1 LPLLDVPNKLGFVI
15 EQWVTSAGR
24 CRLFQPDKGK
34 ASKKVRVINRVKIE
48 DWRDEIDRLD
58 EQLVQ
63 LLNARSQCAIELG
76 RIKRELGLAIYSP
89 EREREVIA
97 HVTGIN
103 PGPLDRT
110 AVRRLFERIIDES
123 RRIERVTVEKESKGD
138 NAGKRKKKEKN

>member
-1 LPLLDVPNKLGFVI
+1 MPLST
-15 EQWVTSAGR
+15 VTAR
-24 CRLFQPDKGK
+24 R
-34 ASKKVRVINRVKIE
+34 SKKGAPRGTPYRLARLLAGTDLNIE

-58 EQLVQ
+58 EQLVK

-89 EREREVIA
+89 DREREVIA

-123 RRIERVTVEKESKGD
+123 RRIERVTVEKETKGE
-138 NAGKRKKKEKN
+138 NSGKRKKREKS

>member
-1 LPLLDVPNKLGFVI
+1 MGAPLYRDSAP
-15 EQWVTSAGR
+15 EQRGAHKET
-24 CRLFQPDKGK
+24 P
-34 ASKKVRVINRVKIE
+34 VRAELLVGTDLKIE
-48 DWRDEIDRLD
+48 DWRDEIDQLD
-58 EQLVQ
+58 EQLVK

-89 EREREVIA
+89 DREREVIA

-123 RRIERVTVEKESKGD
+123 RRIERVTVEKETKGE
-138 NAGKRKKKEKN
+138 NLGKRKKREKG

>member
-1 LPLLDVPNKLGFVI
+1 MGTDLN
-15 EQWVTSAGR
+15 
-24 CRLFQPDKGK
+24 
-34 ASKKVRVINRVKIE
+34 IE

-58 EQLVQ
+58 EQLVK

-89 EREREVIA
+89 TREREVIA

-103 PGPLDRT
+103 SGPLDRD

-123 RRIERVTVEKESKGD
+123 RRIERVTIEKEAKDTKGGD
-138 NAGKRKKKEKN
+138 SKRKGRAKR

>member
-1 LPLLDVPNKLGFVI
+1 LN
-15 EQWVTSAGR
+15 
-24 CRLFQPDKGK
+24 
-34 ASKKVRVINRVKIE
+34 IE

-58 EQLVQ
+58 EQLVK

-89 EREREVIA
+89 DREREVIA

-103 PGPLDRT
+103 HGPLDRD

-123 RRIERVTVEKESKGD
+123 RRIERVTVEKEGKD
-138 NAGKRKKKEKN
+138 NKTGELKRKKRAKT

>member
-1 LPLLDVPNKLGFVI
+1 M
-15 EQWVTSAGR
+15 
-24 CRLFQPDKGK
+24 
-34 ASKKVRVINRVKIE
+34 KIE

-58 EQLVQ
+58 EQLVK

-89 EREREVIA
+89 DREREVIV

-123 RRIERVTVEKESKGD
+123 RRIERVTVEKETKEGNS
-138 NAGKRKKKEKN
+138 GKRKKRKVMRTPSPRNPNRKPCSSMLVTSDATWGEPSQPSIVVSGSSG

>member
-1 LPLLDVPNKLGFVI
+1 LIVAGPI
-15 EQWVTSAGR
+15 EAG
-24 CRLFQPDKGK
+24 GG
-34 ASKKVRVINRVKIE
+34 AVNIE

-58 EQLVQ
+58 EQLVK

-89 EREREVIA
+89 DREREVIA

-103 PGPLDRT
+103 HGPLDRD

-123 RRIERVTVEKESKGD
+123 RSIERVTVEKEAKSGPKIR
-138 NAGKRKKKEKN
+138 AKTPRSGKAKKR